1 MNVATMEAKLSHSL
15 SEMQDP
21 ATEMSPATMPLA
33 DLMIR
38 FESLGENCEF
48 GLVQRKAGAEPLG
61 LLRFSS
67 TPLPKLLAALRAR
80 FEGLGRADTIKVE
93 LGVGGRE
100 YMILDKTFGLYYHAW
115 VLVGERPAEDVHRRE
130 IRRLPYLVRKLIE
143 DLTEGEKIFVY
154 RSMTP
159 ISTAQ
164 AMKLVEAIQA
174 YGPATLLWMDLSD
187 PGHPPGSVEWLAP
200 GLMRGRMDRFAPGS
214 NAHDFSFGCWEMVC
228 RAALALKVAEAK

>member
-1 MNVATMEAKLSHSL
+1 MTEEARLSHSL
-15 SEMQDP
+15 TEIQDP
-21 ATEMSPATMPLA
+21 AIGASAALLPLA
-33 DLMIR
+33 EVMIR

-80 FEGLGRADTIKVE
+80 FEGLGRSDQIRVE
-93 LGVGGRE
+93 LSSNGRE
-100 YMILDKTFGLYYHAW
+100 YMILDQTFGLYYHAW
-115 VLVGERPAEDVHRRE
+115 VLAGERPPEDVHRRE
-130 IRRLPYLVRKLIE
+130 IRRLPYLIRKLIE

-159 ISTAQ
+159 IGTTQ
-164 AMKLVEAIQA
+164 AMKLAEAMQG
-174 YGPATLLWMDLSD
+174 YGPATLLWMELSD
-187 PGHPPGSVEWLAP
+187 PGHPPGTVEWLAP

-214 NAHDFSFGCWEMVC
+214 NAHDFSFGCWETVC
-228 RAALALKVAEAK
+228 RTALGMKK